1 MKKKVTNIGMPVK
14 RECFQPFIV
23 VAVSAGIPM
32 FVFNIRKLWKKE
44 KVSFFI
50 AHLARH

>member
-14 RECFQPFIV
+14 RECFQPFLV

-32 FVFNIRKLWKKE
+32 FVLNIKRL
-44 KVSFFI
+44 
-50 AHLARH
+50 